1 MNKFLSLF
9 TIIFVITSCGGGG
22 GGGSSS
28 PSIPSPTISLGGSSL
43 NGNVG
48 DTITINWSSTN
59 TTSCSASGNWSG
71 TKALSGS
78 EDILLLPGDNTFT
91 LQCSGD
97 GGSSTESVVIF
108 AFDLGLYQSQI
119 NVDEDQNYTGSIK
132 ANPNETL
139 EQGLAYSITEQTAN
153 GTLLLLED
161 ANILYTPDS
170 NFFGSDSFVYEAYS
184 PDKNITVSVT
194 INIVVN
200 SINDSPSIT
209 PASPETLTK
218 NDLLFDDSYTLRVAV
233 ADVDNDLDSLQVD
246 VQIAGGDN
254 IPSTFTPDSEQLLP
268 NLATGDL
275 TLDLTSIVEA
285 GLQEAIVSVYDEE
298 DSSSFRFTSWF
309 IAEKNVVTISQNVDP
324 EDDSVKEDKDYYVYY
339 LSGNSESRGRTK
351 YLFVGDSLAG
361 QNDLSLYRRALL
373 ASVNFLN
380 DSDASEFFSE
390 DYFTVVSA
398 EPVEPDGSTPAS
410 IRTGCYDFDEN
421 IYCIGEMDRSVFD
434 VMLPNNTL
442 VSVLTKVSGRGVNQ
456 GSKNIQRIRNDDPE
470 RTRTTL
476 MHELG
481 HAHGYMGDEY
491 RSDDD
496 RDVSFYADLNI
507 NTSTEPQASNVKWK
521 HHIEDTTNVLGQ
533 DVLVCYNYGDGSIA
547 DWDDLG
553 ITVDQCGC
561 FANQWGELQ
570 SDGSYPFLGKN
581 EDCAGVGHFEGN
593 YYGLY
598 DNYRPTFCSI
608 MDSCST
614 AGYGKVNVE
623 GFAVGSLQNQ
633 GFYTWSNASF
643 STDNTTGSY
652 TALNL
657 SMDVE
662 YDPEKISLRWYENG
676 VEDTSKRDQ
685 TSVSFQRPATNSLVF
700 YTARAIDL
708 TGTISAP
715 DSILDFDD
723 FYEGLFQSTF
733 FWCEGYVL
741 NNECSY
747 SYDPNPATYSIF
759 DFGYF
764 DGSIGFTWGQN
775 WTKFQ

>member
-9 TIIFVITSCGGGG
+9 TIVFVITSCGGGG
-22 GGGSSS
+22 GGGTSS
-28 PSIPSPTISLGGSSL
+28 PSIPSPSISLGGSSL

-78 EDILLLPGDNTFT
+78 VDISLLPGDNTFT
-91 LQCSGD
+91 LQCSGE
-97 GGSSTESVVIF
+97 GGSSTESIVIF

-139 EQGLAYSITEQTAN
+139 EQDLTYNITEQTSN
-153 GTLLLLED
+153 GTLLLLQD
-161 ANILYTPDS
+161 ANILYTPGS
-170 NFFGSDSFVYEAYS
+170 NFFGSDSFVYEVYS

-200 SINDSPSIT
+200 PVNDSPTIS
-209 PASPETLTK
+209 PVSPETLTK

-233 ADVDNDLDSLQVD
+233 ADVDNELDSLLVD
-246 VQIAGGDN
+246 VQIAGGN
-254 IPSTFTPDSEQLLP
+254 AIPSTFTPDSEQLIP
-268 NLATGDL
+268 NIATGDL
-275 TLDLTSIVEA
+275 ILDLTSVNEA
-285 GLQEAIVSVYDEE
+285 GLQEAVVSVYDEE
-298 DSSSFRFTSWF
+298 DSSSFKFTTWF

-361 QNDLSLYRRALL
+361 QNDVSLYRRALL

-434 VMLPNNTL
+434 VMLPNNSL
-442 VSVLTKVSGRGVNQ
+442 VSVLTKISGRGVNQ

-507 NTSTEPQASNVKWK
+507 NTSTEPQASNVKWR

-533 DVLVCYNYGDGSIA
+533 DVLVCYNYGDGSIG

-561 FANQWGELQ
+561 FANIWGELQ

-593 YYGLY
+593 Y
-598 DNYRPTFCSI
+598 
-608 MDSCST
+608 
-614 AGYGKVNVE
+614 
-623 GFAVGSLQNQ
+623 
-633 GFYTWSNASF
+633 
-643 STDNTTGSY
+643 
-652 TALNL
+652 
-657 SMDVE
+657 
-662 YDPEKISLRWYENG
+662 
-676 VEDTSKRDQ
+676 
-685 TSVSFQRPATNSLVF
+685 
-700 YTARAIDL
+700 
-708 TGTISAP
+708 
-715 DSILDFDD
+715 
-723 FYEGLFQSTF
+723 
-733 FWCEGYVL
+733 
-741 NNECSY
+741 
-747 SYDPNPATYSIF
+747 
-759 DFGYF
+759 
-764 DGSIGFTWGQN
+764 
-775 WTKFQ
+775 

>member
-200 SINDSPSIT
+200 SVNDSPSIT

-233 ADVDNDLDSLQVD
+233 ADVDNDLDSLHVD

-285 GLQEAIVSVYDEE
+285 GLQEAVVSVYDEE

-324 EDDSVKEDKDYYVYY
+324 EDDSVK
-339 LSGNSESRGRTK
+339 
-351 YLFVGDSLAG
+351 
-361 QNDLSLYRRALL
+361 RR
-373 ASVNFLN
+373 
-380 DSDASEFFSE
+380 
-390 DYFTVVSA
+390 
-398 EPVEPDGSTPAS
+398 
-410 IRTGCYDFDEN
+410 
-421 IYCIGEMDRSVFD
+421 
-434 VMLPNNTL
+434 
-442 VSVLTKVSGRGVNQ
+442 
-456 GSKNIQRIRNDDPE
+456 
-470 RTRTTL
+470 
-476 MHELG
+476 
-481 HAHGYMGDEY
+481 
-491 RSDDD
+491 
-496 RDVSFYADLNI
+496 
-507 NTSTEPQASNVKWK
+507 
-521 HHIEDTTNVLGQ
+521 
-533 DVLVCYNYGDGSIA
+533 
-547 DWDDLG
+547 
-553 ITVDQCGC
+553 
-561 FANQWGELQ
+561 
-570 SDGSYPFLGKN
+570 
-581 EDCAGVGHFEGN
+581 
-593 YYGLY
+593 
-598 DNYRPTFCSI
+598 
-608 MDSCST
+608 
-614 AGYGKVNVE
+614 
-623 GFAVGSLQNQ
+623 
-633 GFYTWSNASF
+633 
-643 STDNTTGSY
+643 
-652 TALNL
+652 
-657 SMDVE
+657 
-662 YDPEKISLRWYENG
+662 
-676 VEDTSKRDQ
+676 
-685 TSVSFQRPATNSLVF
+685 
-700 YTARAIDL
+700 
-708 TGTISAP
+708 
-715 DSILDFDD
+715 
-723 FYEGLFQSTF
+723 
-733 FWCEGYVL
+733 
-741 NNECSY
+741 
-747 SYDPNPATYSIF
+747 
-759 DFGYF
+759 
-764 DGSIGFTWGQN
+764 
-775 WTKFQ
+775 

>member
-1 MNKFLSLF
+1 
-9 TIIFVITSCGGGG
+9 
-22 GGGSSS
+22 
-28 PSIPSPTISLGGSSL
+28 
-43 NGNVG
+43 
-48 DTITINWSSTN
+48 
-59 TTSCSASGNWSG
+59 
-71 TKALSGS
+71 
-78 EDILLLPGDNTFT
+78 
-91 LQCSGD
+91 
-97 GGSSTESVVIF
+97 
-108 AFDLGLYQSQI
+108 
-119 NVDEDQNYTGSIK
+119 
-132 ANPNETL
+132 
-139 EQGLAYSITEQTAN
+139 
-153 GTLLLLED
+153 LLED

-200 SINDSPSIT
+200 SVNDSPSIT

-233 ADVDNDLDSLQVD
+233 ADVDNELDSLRVD

-442 VSVLTKVSGRGVNQ
+442 VSVLTKV
-456 GSKNIQRIRNDDPE
+456 
-470 RTRTTL
+470 L
-476 MHELG
+476 
-481 HAHGYMGDEY
+481 
-491 RSDDD
+491 
-496 RDVSFYADLNI
+496 
-507 NTSTEPQASNVKWK
+507 WK
-521 HHIEDTTNVLGQ
+521 
-533 DVLVCYNYGDGSIA
+533 
-547 DWDDLG
+547 
-553 ITVDQCGC
+553 GC
-561 FANQWGELQ
+561 KSRQ
-570 SDGSYPFLGKN
+570 
-581 EDCAGVGHFEGN
+581 
-593 YYGLY
+593 
-598 DNYRPTFCSI
+598 
-608 MDSCST
+608 
-614 AGYGKVNVE
+614 
-623 GFAVGSLQNQ
+623 
-633 GFYTWSNASF
+633 
-643 STDNTTGSY
+643 
-652 TALNL
+652 
-657 SMDVE
+657 
-662 YDPEKISLRWYENG
+662 
-676 VEDTSKRDQ
+676 
-685 TSVSFQRPATNSLVF
+685 
-700 YTARAIDL
+700 
-708 TGTISAP
+708 
-715 DSILDFDD
+715 
-723 FYEGLFQSTF
+723 
-733 FWCEGYVL
+733 
-741 NNECSY
+741 
-747 SYDPNPATYSIF
+747 
-759 DFGYF
+759 
-764 DGSIGFTWGQN
+764 
-775 WTKFQ
+775 

>member
-1 MNKFLSLF
+1 
-9 TIIFVITSCGGGG
+9 
-22 GGGSSS
+22 
-28 PSIPSPTISLGGSSL
+28 
-43 NGNVG
+43 
-48 DTITINWSSTN
+48 
-59 TTSCSASGNWSG
+59 
-71 TKALSGS
+71 
-78 EDILLLPGDNTFT
+78 LLLPGDNTFT

-194 INIVVN
+194 VNIVVN
-200 SINDSPSIT
+200 SVNDSPSIT

-614 AGYGKVNVE
+614 AGYGKVNLE
-623 GFAVGSLQNQ
+623 GFAIGSIENQ
-633 GFYTWSNASF
+633 GFYTWSQASYGVN
-643 STDNTTGSY
+643 DAGVYNK
-652 TALNL
+652 LNL
-657 SMDVE
+657 SMDVV
-662 YDPEKISLRWYENG
+662 YNTDKISLRWYENG
-676 VEDTSKRDQ
+676 IEDTSKRDQ
-685 TSVSFQRPATNSLVF
+685 TSVSFDRPATDALVY

-715 DSILDFDD
+715 DNILDFED
-723 FYEGLFQSTF
+723 FYEGLFQWGFHAWEVNADLENRGRYIYNIDPISF
-733 FWCEGYVL
+733 SNPSV
-741 NNECSY
+741 Y
-747 SYDPNPATYSIF
+747 SQYEYGFIEEA
-759 DFGYF
+759 
-764 DGSIGFTWGQN
+764 IGFTWAQN
-775 WTKFQ
+775 WGAL

>member
-1 MNKFLSLF
+1 MNKLISIL
-9 TIIFVITSCGGGG
+9 TIVFVISSCGGGG

-28 PSIPSPTISLGGSSL
+28 PSIPSPSISFTSSSL
-43 NGNVG
+43 SGNVG
-48 DTITINWSSTN
+48 DSITINWSSSN

-71 TKALSGS
+71 ARALSGS
-78 EDILLLPGDNTFT
+78 EDIILLSGNNTFT
-91 LQCSGD
+91 LQCSGE
-97 GGSSTESVVIF
+97 GGSSSESIVVF

-119 NVDEDQNYTGSIK
+119 SVDEDQNFTGSIK
-132 ANPNETL
+132 ADPNETL
-139 EQGLAYSITEQTAN
+139 TQGLTYKITEQTIN
-153 GTLLLLED
+153 GTLFLSED
-161 ANILYTPDS
+161 ANILYTPLP
-170 NFFGSDSFVYEAYS
+170 NFFGSDSFTYEAYS
-184 PDKNITVSVT
+184 PDKDITASITIDIIINSV
-194 INIVVN
+194 
-200 SINDSPSIT
+200 NDSPTIS
-209 PASPETLTK
+209 PANPETLTK
-218 NDLLFDDSYTLRVAV
+218 NDLIFDDSYSLRINVGDIDNDLESLQVEVAV
-233 ADVDNDLDSLQVD
+233 AGNTIASNFILDDQQFV
-246 VQIAGGDN
+246 
-254 IPSTFTPDSEQLLP
+254 P
-268 NLATGDL
+268 NLATGDVI
-275 TLDLTSIVEA
+275 LDLTSIVEA
-285 GLQEAIVSVYDEE
+285 GLQEAVVSVSDGE
-298 DSSSFRFTSWF
+298 DSSSFLFTTWF
-309 IAEKNVVTISQNVDP
+309 IAEKNIVTISQNVDP
-324 EDDSVKEDKDYYVYY
+324 EDDSVKEEKDYYVYY
-339 LSGNSESRGRTK
+339 LSGNSQSLGRTK

-361 QNDLSLYRRALL
+361 QNDVSLYRRALL

-434 VMLPNNTL
+434 AMLPNNTL
-442 VSVLTKVSGRGVNQ
+442 VSVLTKISGRGVNQ
-456 GSKNIQRIRNDDPE
+456 GSKNIQRIRDDDPE

-507 NTSTEPQASNVKWK
+507 NTSTEPLASNVKWK
-521 HHIEDTTNVLGQ
+521 HHIQDTANVLGQ
-533 DVLVCYNYGDGSIA
+533 DVLVCYNYGDGSIG

-561 FANQWGELQ
+561 FANVWGELQ

-623 GFAVGSLQNQ
+623 GFAIGSLQNQ
-633 GFYTWSNASF
+633 GFYTWSSAGF
-643 STDNTTGSY
+643 ATDQTTNSY

-662 YDPEKISLRWYENG
+662 YDPDKISLRWYENG

-685 TSVSFQRPATNSLVF
+685 TSVSFQRPATDSLVY
-700 YTARAIDL
+700 YTARAVDL
-708 TGTISAP
+708 TGTITAP
-715 DSILDFDD
+715 DNILDFED

-733 FWCEGYVL
+733 FWCEGYLL
-741 NNECSY
+741 NNECNY
-747 SYDPNPATYSIF
+747 SYDPDPSTYNIF